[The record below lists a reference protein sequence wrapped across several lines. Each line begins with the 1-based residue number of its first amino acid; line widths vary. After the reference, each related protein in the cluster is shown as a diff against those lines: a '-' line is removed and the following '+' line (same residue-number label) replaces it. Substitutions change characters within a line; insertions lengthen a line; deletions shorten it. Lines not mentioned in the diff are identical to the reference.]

1 MKLVA
6 QRWLMR
12 RYWAN
17 RRGHEMRTRAD
28 TEAPEYRWHPPRSHL
43 LRAERG
49 NPDEVRRSAGRPDAR
64 RAELRSGKRRPKKR
78 RPAAERQRETI
89 TGWIGHL
96 PNRKVAN
103 VGLVNYPRG
112 AVKVAHR
119 GTS

>member
-1 MKLVA
+1 
-6 QRWLMR
+6 MR

-17 RRGHEMRTRAD
+17 RHDYEMRSCAD

-49 NPDEVRRSAGRPDAR
+49 NPVVVRRSAGRPDAR
-64 RAELRSGKRRPKKR
+64 RAELLSGKRRPKKR
-78 RPAAERQRETI
+78 KPAAERQRQSI

-103 VGLVNYPRG
+103 VGLVDHSTRAER
-112 AVKVAHR
+112 AVKIG

>member
-1 MKLVA
+1 MLVVA
-6 QRWLMR
+6 TRWLMR

-17 RRGHEMRTRAD
+17 RRDYEMRSRAD
-28 TEAPEYRWHPPRSHL
+28 TEAPEYRWHPPRSYL

-49 NPDEVRRSAGRPDAR
+49 NPVVVRRSAGRPDAR
-64 RAELRSGKRRPKKR
+64 RAELLSGKRRPNKR
-78 RPAAERQRETI
+78 RPAAERQRESI

-96 PNRKVAN
+96 PNRKVAD
-103 VGLVNYPRG
+103 VGLVNYPKD